1 MQTGCLSSGVKDLQQ
16 QHPRLEAALLQWN
29 AHHHQHCPH
38 HLKCS
43 SHHHDH
49 DASGWFVT
57 WAAARESFRW
67 KTCSGLIGHQCIK
80 PQLLRCYIWTVLSI
94 LQHYA
99 IKLGSQWMLLR
110 WAASAVES
118 IEVQWM
124 AATRTRR
131 ALHLLSKAKDPKSPH
146 NWWAAKNIAA
156 LSLDIQLAI
165 HYLYGLISVIWIVH
179 TKTSQDLRMLF
190 SVTIHC
196 QVTKIVINPGSQFSV
211 L

>member
-1 MQTGCLSSGVKDLQQ
+1 MSFWRPFVLKSTAYFESLSKGSLSLLGLVITDHFCPVQTGCLSSGVKDLQQ

-99 IKLGSQWMLLR
+99 IKFGSQWMLLR
-110 WAASAVES
+110 CAVES
-118 IEVQWM
+118 IEVQLDGCNQNP
-124 AATRTRR
+124 TGISFTQQ
-131 ALHLLSKAKDPKSPH
+131 SKGP
-146 NWWAAKNIAA
+146 
-156 LSLDIQLAI
+156 
-165 HYLYGLISVIWIVH
+165 
-179 TKTSQDLRMLF
+179 
-190 SVTIHC
+190 
-196 QVTKIVINPGSQFSV
+196 
-211 L
+211 